1 MQLALGGTMEKFE
14 DITNKINEFEKII
27 QYTFKDKN
35 NIILALTHSSY
46 ANEYKNQKL
55 RSNERLEFLG
65 DTVLN
70 MIISEE
76 IYTKYNDL
84 SEGEMTKFRS
94 NVICEASL
102 AECAKNLNIGK
113 YLLLGKGEENTG
125 GRQRASILSD
135 AVEALIGAL
144 YLDAGL
150 EKAKSFVL
158 AQMGEMI
165 EKSIKGI
172 IFMDYKTQLQEIL
185 QRGSEKKVAY
195 EIIDEKGPDHDKI
208 FVSQVK
214 INGKPAGKGKGKT
227 KKEAEQM
234 AAKETIKTLENH
246 I

>member
-1 MQLALGGTMEKFE
+1 ME
-14 DITNKINEFEKII
+14 TFEKIMDKVKELEKKI
-27 QYTFKDKN
+27 EYTFKDKN

-55 RSNERLEFLG
+55 ISNERLEFLG

-94 NVICEASL
+94 NVICETSL
-102 AECAKNLNIGK
+102 ARCAKNINIGE

-125 GRQRASILSD
+125 GRHRISILSD
-135 AVEALIGAL
+135 SVEALIGAL

-150 EKAKSFVL
+150 DRAKVFVL
-158 AQMGEMI
+158 EQMGEMI
-165 EKSIKGI
+165 EESIKGI

-185 QRGSEKKVAY
+185 QKGNEQKIVY
-195 EIIDEKGPDHDKI
+195 EIIDEKGPDHNKVFI
-208 FVSQVK
+208 SQVN
-214 INGKPAGKGKGKT
+214 IDGKAAGTGKGKT
-227 KKEAEQM
+227 KKEAEQI
-234 AAKETIKTLENH
+234 AAKKTIEFLKKS
-246 I
+246 

>member
-1 MQLALGGTMEKFE
+1 MEKFE
-14 DITNKINEFEKII
+14 EITKKIEELEKII
-27 QYTFKDKN
+27 QYTFKNKK

-46 ANEYKNQKL
+46 ANEYKNKKL
-55 RSNERLEFLG
+55 TSNERLEFLG

-76 IYTKYNDL
+76 IYTRYNDL

-94 NVICEASL
+94 NVICETSL
-102 AECAKNLNIGK
+102 AKCAKNLNIGK

-125 GRQRASILSD
+125 GRYRVSILSD

-150 EKAKSFVL
+150 EMAKNFVL

-185 QRGSEKKVAY
+185 QKGNEKRVVY
-195 EIIDEKGPDHDKI
+195 EIVAEKGPDHDKVFI
-208 FVSQVK
+208 SQVK
-214 INGKPAGKGKGKT
+214 IDGKPAGKGKGKT

-234 AAKETIKTLENH
+234 AAKETIKTLENK
-246 I
+246 

>member
-84 SEGEMTKFRS
+84 SEGK
-94 NVICEASL
+94 
-102 AECAKNLNIGK
+102 
-113 YLLLGKGEENTG
+113 
-125 GRQRASILSD
+125 
-135 AVEALIGAL
+135 
-144 YLDAGL
+144 
-150 EKAKSFVL
+150 
-158 AQMGEMI
+158 
-165 EKSIKGI
+165 
-172 IFMDYKTQLQEIL
+172 
-185 QRGSEKKVAY
+185 
-195 EIIDEKGPDHDKI
+195 
-208 FVSQVK
+208 
-214 INGKPAGKGKGKT
+214 
-227 KKEAEQM
+227 
-234 AAKETIKTLENH
+234 
-246 I
+246 

>member
-1 MQLALGGTMEKFE
+1 MEKLGE
-14 DITNKINEFEKII
+14 ITKKIEELEKII

-46 ANEYKNQKL
+46 ANEYKNLKFT
-55 RSNERLEFLG
+55 SNERLEFLG

-94 NVICEASL
+94 NVICETSL
-102 AECAKNLNIGK
+102 AKCAKNINIGK

-125 GRQRASILSD
+125 GRYRVSILSD

-150 EKAKSFVL
+150 EMAKNFVL
-158 AQMGEMI
+158 DQMGEMI

-185 QRGSEKKVAY
+185 QKGNEKRVVY
-195 EIIDEKGPDHDKI
+195 EIVAEKGPDHDKVFI
-208 FVSQVK
+208 SQVK
-214 INGKPAGKGKGKT
+214 IDGKPAGKGKGKT

-234 AAKETIKTLENH
+234 AAKETIKALGNK
-246 I
+246 

>member
-1 MQLALGGTMEKFE
+1 MVKNDNIIKRIEELEKT
-14 DITNKINEFEKII
+14 IK
-27 QYTFKDKN
+27 YTFKDKN

-55 RSNERLEFLG
+55 TSNERLEFLG

-94 NVICEASL
+94 NVICEISL
-102 AECAKNLNIGK
+102 AKCAKNIDIGK

-125 GRQRASILSD
+125 GRQRVSILSD

-150 EKAKSFVL
+150 EKARSFVL
-158 AQMGEMI
+158 NQMGEMI

-185 QRGSEKKVAY
+185 QKGNEKRVVY
-195 EIIDEKGPDHDKI
+195 EIIDEKGPDHDKVFI
-208 FVSQVK
+208 SQVM
-214 INGKPAGKGKGKT
+214 IDGKLAGKGRGKT

-234 AAKETIKTLENH
+234 AAKETIKELGDTGK
-246 I
+246 

>member
-1 MQLALGGTMEKFE
+1 MEKFE
-14 DITNKINEFEKII
+14 EITKKIEELEKII
-27 QYTFKDKN
+27 QYTFKNKK

-46 ANEYKNQKL
+46 ANEYKNKKL
-55 RSNERLEFLG
+55 TSNERLEFLG

-76 IYTKYNDL
+76 IYTRYNDL

-94 NVICEASL
+94 NVICETSL
-102 AECAKNLNIGK
+102 AKCAKNLNIGK

-125 GRQRASILSD
+125 GRYRVSILSD

-150 EKAKSFVL
+150 EMAKNFVL

-185 QRGSEKKVAY
+185 QKGNEKRVVY
-195 EIIDEKGPDHDKI
+195 EIIGERGPDHDKVFI
-208 FVSQVK
+208 SQVK
-214 INGKPAGKGKGKT
+214 IDGKPAGKGKGKT

-234 AAKETIKTLENH
+234 AAKETIKTLENK
-246 I
+246 